1 MKPDPAL
8 PAENKSC
15 EGVSLVALYKAMLR
29 IADHL
34 DEQVAPSPKGE
45 YTESMLRQTD
55 ELALDDLADPASEES
70 TRRAETHCTRIHA

>member
-1 MKPDPAL
+1 MKPDLVP
-8 PAENKSC
+8 PSENESI
-15 EGVSLVALYKAMLR
+15 EGISLVALYKAMLR

-55 ELALDDLADPASEES
+55 ELA
-70 TRRAETHCTRIHA
+70 TRRSG